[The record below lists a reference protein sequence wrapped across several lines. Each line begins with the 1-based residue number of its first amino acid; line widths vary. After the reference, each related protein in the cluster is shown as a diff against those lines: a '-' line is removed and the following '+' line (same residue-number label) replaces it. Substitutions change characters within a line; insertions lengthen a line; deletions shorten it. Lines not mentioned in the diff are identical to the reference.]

1 MKVLTKLATKQHIII
16 RQSDFTTKQHKLQ
29 ISSMWYTLKTWSY
42 LVFYFVTLTSL
53 LVCFIRHLPPLGFF
67 YLFIL
72 KCTISHDYPIASLF
86 FPNEVIHWK
95 PLTHKWS
102 NWRTEFHQNMH
113 KKQHTYLCCER
124 PIQALQLPFTTLFN
138 ENYEGEVGES

>member
-1 MKVLTKLATKQHIII
+1 M
-16 RQSDFTTKQHKLQ
+16 
-29 ISSMWYTLKTWSY
+29 
-42 LVFYFVTLTSL
+42 FYFVTLTSL

-95 PLTHKWS
+95 PLT
-102 NWRTEFHQNMH
+102 NGAIGEQNSIKICIKSSTHIYAVKDPFRHYNCHSLACLM
-113 KKQHTYLCCER
+113 KIMRARWER
-124 PIQALQLPFTTLFN
+124 ADQLQKRPSHPHI
-138 ENYEGEVGES
+138 V